1 MVNKLSKSKKTAKV
15 LQGDDKLKLVIQTL
29 VYGIFVDI
37 TTNKLLLFRRDSN
50 MGKTKLDFLKGQGK
64 LLPNHSS
71 IAVISDTRWHDIKTN
86 SFPWVRGLRTSLKTI
101 LEGVGYTDLEE
112 ATGVDLT
119 LAIEKEL
126 LGGNLKITNVANV
139 TINETLIT
147 PLRGSLHSKF
157 VTLWEGV

>member
-1 MVNKLSKSKKTAKV
+1 MVNKLIKSKKKEKV
-15 LQGDDKLKLVIQTL
+15 LQGDDKLKLIIQTL

-37 TTNKLLLFRRDSN
+37 STNKLLLFRRDSN
-50 MGKTKLDFLKGQGK
+50 MDKAKLDFLKEQGK

-86 SFPWVRGLRTSLKTI
+86 SFPWVRGLRASLKTI
-101 LEGVGYTDLEE
+101 LEEVGYTNLED

-126 LGGNLKITNVANV
+126 LAGNLRITNATNV
-139 TINETLIT
+139 NITDTLIT
-147 PLRGSLHSKF
+147 PLRGSLHTKF
-157 VTLWEGV
+157 VTL